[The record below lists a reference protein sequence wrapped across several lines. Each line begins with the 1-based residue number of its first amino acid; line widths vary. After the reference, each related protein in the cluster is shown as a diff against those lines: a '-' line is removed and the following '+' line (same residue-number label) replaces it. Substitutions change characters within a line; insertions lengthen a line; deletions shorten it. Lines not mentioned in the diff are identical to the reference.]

1 LVKDVYLENLHQNDY
16 TQVAC
21 NIFFATCW
29 WIHISLPSLPKH
41 GSFVIAFTF
50 KTRNIVHLPT
60 EQHQC
65 TSQDCFWTNFISPHA
80 YLLYILNVHAAKF
93 LDYRN
98 NLFKDVHFVDL
109 QSKWIYIVACNI
121 LSIQPCTSPFTIV
134 IQVSLP
140 VEWLSMNSLSS
151 LLLHFQSVLPS

>member
-1 LVKDVYLENLHQNDY
+1 MTSRTGSLISMFGTRMCGQTLLFIVIAND
-16 TQVAC
+16 A
-21 NIFFATCW
+21 
-29 WIHISLPSLPKH
+29 
-41 GSFVIAFTF
+41 IAFTF

-60 EQHQC
+60 KQHQC